1 MAEETYMKILIRKP
15 LSQEI
20 RANPIIGYDGNH
32 TIDYKVLFVGDVHL
46 GDNYRYAQTGKK
58 QFYMLEK
65 YGYDYAF
72 EKIKSLLFDSDLVI
86 ANLET
91 PLVDIANTPRPA
103 FSFTDDSRYI
113 RKQGRFLHWSDVKRT
128 PAYLKK
134 YNITNVS
141 LANNH
146 MLDYGIDGFTQ
157 TLETLHKH
165 SIRFFG
171 AGHDKKQADRPFI
184 ETIVG
189 GNRTFKLVVISAF
202 EYRKEYDKHFSFYAS
217 SSKGGVNRLSIRRIA
232 NNIRKIREDNNNVYI
247 VAYPHWGGA
256 RSYGWKTDA
265 QTTVGHKLID
275 AGADIVIG
283 HGPHNL
289 QQIQQYKGKW
299 IIYGIGNFI
308 HITPGRYERY
318 YAPPF
323 SLALNLIFKEH
334 KNFII
339 NNEDAA
345 SDNEIKRYM
354 KIYPIVTDNKLTNY
368 QVRVVNQKEFEIVR
382 QLLIEKNYAWEPSE
396 CDYKL
401 GVDNIGQFIELSVR

>member
-1 MAEETYMKILIRKP
+1 MKILIRKP
-15 LSQEI
+15 PSQEI
-20 RANPIIGYDGNH
+20 RDKSIIGYDGNH
-32 TIDYKVLFVGDVHL
+32 TTDYKVLFVGDVHA
-46 GDNYRYAQTGKK
+46 GDNYRYSVSGKNRIEII
-58 QFYMLEK
+58 EK

-91 PLVDIANTPRPA
+91 PLIDIANTPRPS
-103 FSFTDDSRYI
+103 FSSTDDSRY
-113 RKQGRFLHWSDVKRT
+113 RKKQGRFLHWSDVKRA

-146 MLDYGIDGFTQ
+146 MLDYGIDGFIQ
-157 TLETLHKH
+157 TLEGLHKH

-171 AGHDKKQADRPFI
+171 ASYDKKQADRPFI

-217 SSKGGVNRLSIRRIA
+217 SSKGGVNPLSIRRIA
-232 NNIRKIREDNNNVYI
+232 NNIRRIREVNNNNVYI

-265 QTTVGHKLID
+265 QTTVAHKLID

-289 QQIQQYKGKW
+289 QQIEQYKGKW
-299 IIYGIGNFI
+299 IIYSIGNFVYI
-308 HITPGRYERY
+308 SPGQYSRFN
-318 YAPPF
+318 APPF
-323 SLALNLIFKEH
+323 SLAVNLIFKEH
-334 KNFII
+334 KNFTI
-339 NNEDAA
+339 NNKDAA
-345 SDNEIKRYM
+345 SDNEIIRYM

-382 QLLIEKNYAWEPSE
+382 QILIEKNYAWEPSE
-396 CDYKL
+396 RNYKL
-401 GVDNIGQFIELSVR
+401 GVDNIGQFIELSVS